1 MEPFFPFIH
10 QIPKKEIIEQI
21 PLYIELDSPSIEEIE
36 KEPEDEEEVRV
47 IILDMW

>member
-21 PLYIELDSPSIEEIE
+21 PLYIELDSPILEEEIE
-36 KEPEDEEEVRV
+36 KDSENEEVRV
-47 IILDMW
+47 IIMDLW

>member
-21 PLYIELDSPSIEEIE
+21 PLYIELDSPILEEEIE
-36 KEPEDEEEVRV
+36 KDSEDEEVRV
-47 IILDMW
+47 IIMDLW